1 MLSEAKKYG
10 MRTMI
15 GCMVE
20 TTIGISSGM
29 NLCALADY
37 ADLDSFLLIKEEP
50 FHLIREENGTLLFN
64 SNVS

>member
-1 MLSEAKKYG
+1 M
-10 MRTMI
+10 TMI